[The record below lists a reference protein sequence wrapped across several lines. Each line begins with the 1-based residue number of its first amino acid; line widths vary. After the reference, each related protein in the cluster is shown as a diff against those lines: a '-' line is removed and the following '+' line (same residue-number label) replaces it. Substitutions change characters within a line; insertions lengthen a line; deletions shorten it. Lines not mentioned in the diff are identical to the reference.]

1 MSLKNPIITTV
12 LGASSLAA
20 AVVVSALAWAAPA
33 AAAPSGYH
41 VVKTIIIGSAK
52 GWDYLTMDSATRL
65 LYIGASDHLD
75 VVDVDSGTVAGKV
88 SDLPEV
94 HGIALAP
101 DLRRGF
107 TTNGETD
114 SSTIVDLK
122 TLKKIGS
129 VKTGKSPDSM
139 VYDGFTKRVFIM
151 NAGDN
156 SATAINAVDGTV
168 AGTVVL
174 GGRPEFAVADGKGNV
189 FVNITDKSQMLKFD
203 GKRLAVLQRWPL
215 VPCDTPSGLSMDR
228 KNRRLFSVCQNKMMV
243 VMNADTGK
251 WSPHRRSARAWTP
264 VFSIR
269 TRNWPLHQMAR
280 EPSQSFMRILLINS
294 PCWTRSQPSL
304 ALGPWL
310 WTRRRTTSFS
320 LPGREAPGPEGWRR
334 GRTHSSS
341 WSSGNSFGPDTNGDL
356 AGGSI

>member
-12 LGASSLAA
+12 LGASNLAA

-243 VMNADTGK
+243 VNADTGK
-251 WSPHRRSARAWTP
+251 VVATPEIGEGVDASVFDPDTQLAFASNGEGTLTVVHEDSPDKFTVLDKVPTQFGART
-264 VFSIR
+264 
-269 TRNWPLHQMAR
+269 MALDTKTHN
-280 EPSQSFMRILLINS
+280 ILLV
-294 PCWTRSQPSL
+294 TGKR
-304 ALGPWL
+304 G
-310 WTRRRTTSFS
+310 
-320 LPGREAPGPEGWRR
+320 PGPG
-334 GRTHSSS
+334 G
-341 WSSGNSFGPDTNGDL
+341 L
-356 AGGSI
+356 AARPNTFVVLVIGK